1 MKQPIVQRVR
11 NAFDYSNE
19 DEFPQCRRWRVRRWF
34 VFEMKDGLGATD
46 SGQQETDPLSAT
58 EGRDVAPA
66 IVRRPTNRVVP
77 ASLQVEVP
85 VAS

>member
-1 MKQPIVQRVR
+1 MS
-11 NAFDYSNE
+11 ALAG
-19 DEFPQCRRWRVRRWF
+19 VRRWF
-34 VFEMKDGLGATD
+34 VFEMKDGLGA
-46 SGQQETDPLSAT
+46 SRQQETDPLSVT
-58 EGRDVAPA
+58 EGRDVAWA